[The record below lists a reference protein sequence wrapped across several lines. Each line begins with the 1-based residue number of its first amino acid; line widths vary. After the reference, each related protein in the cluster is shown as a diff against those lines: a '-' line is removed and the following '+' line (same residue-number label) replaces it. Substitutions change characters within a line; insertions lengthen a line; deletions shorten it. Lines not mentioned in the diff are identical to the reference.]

1 MRAILS
7 WMIFTLT
14 TLLVAADERTVGIEG
29 ATEVTLKRG
38 DYQAKPLDDRTPL
51 IIRIDEVTPHADG
64 SFTYDL
70 HYIGMEHGAFFLK
83 DYLIL
88 PDGNAAEELGDRKV
102 EVGTVLPPGHS
113 GELAAYAPR
122 PFPWMGGYRMMLAIL
137 AAVWLIGLGLFAWL
151 GRKRKVAPPPPE
163 IPAPTYAERLRPFI
177 EAAAQ
182 GKLSTQ
188 EQAEL
193 ERLLTGY
200 WRDRLALPDQRMS
213 EAIATLK
220 RHDEAG
226 PLLLALERWLHRPG
240 NTSAEEIEKLLQPYH
255 HSTAPARDSS

>member
-1 MRAILS
+1 
-7 WMIFTLT
+7 MIFALSI
-14 TLLVAADERTVGIEG
+14 LLVAANERTVGIEG
-29 ATEVTLKRG
+29 STEVILKRG

-51 IIRIDEVTPHADG
+51 IIRIDEVTPNADG

-70 HYIGMEHGAFFLK
+70 HYIGMEHGTFRLT

-88 PDGNAAEELGDRKV
+88 PDGSAAIELGERSV
-102 EVGTVLPPGHS
+102 EVGTVLPPDHS

-122 PFPWMGGYRMMLAIL
+122 PFPWMGGYRMLLAIL
-137 AAVWLIGLGLFAWL
+137 AAVWLLGLGLFAWL
-151 GRKRKVAPPPPE
+151 GRKKKSAPPAAE
-163 IPAPTYAERLRPFI
+163 IPAPTYAERLRPFL
-177 EAAAQ
+177 EAASK
-182 GKLSTQ
+182 GDLSSQ

-213 EAIATLK
+213 ESIATLK

-240 NTSAEEIEKLLQPYH
+240 NTSAEEIEKLLQPYQH
-255 HSTAPARDSS
+255 CTAPARDSS